1 MNVITSKNATHN
13 KASIRL
19 NAQPSLNVIA
29 NDRTPVARY
38 VGTEDVS
45 DPPAP
50 AWYVPQT
57 GDIYIHADEAGIN
70 TDNVA
75 DHGTGFDWAK
85 SEGLLAHEASHAAIS
100 EALRDAEK
108 LAPHHGDLLTTLE
121 EVRVENHA
129 IRRYARGRSG
139 RRASFTIVLKG
150 IRSFDTTSKPTV
162 ARAWALVQGR
172 TLAGIATMAETKP
185 MDDAARVLLGDDTVD
200 ALMDLLQETV
210 TLVLPRDTVRLIEI
224 CDEWVELVGEE
235 TSDGD
240 DSCDGEPDGTGA
252 RGRGKGKGT
261 GKGGGEPGGDGSDKS
276 DEDEEDESDDDDSG
290 SDDSEPGD
298 KSGDESTD
306 EGDRSKHDD
315 TDSGDPGSDWGLGEK
330 GSIDSKPSDDDDDS
344 GDLVSE
350 AKELTDAA
358 LKHLEETL
366 SEDWNKVE
374 YIPVRW
380 KSMDAAHRVFGNKRK
395 STTIFEQEPKQRHRK
410 AVAETSKVLS
420 ELSLPAISKVA
431 RPSVLPPGR
440 LRSREAVRA
449 SAERAQGRMVSAEPW
464 RGTVRRHSTA
474 RPLVVGIATDTSAS
488 MKWAEQTVAD
498 FAYVWTNA
506 GHKIGART
514 AAVTFGDNV
523 KSIARPG
530 EILSVVRG
538 VPADDGTE
546 ECDLAL
552 AALDGALHLSTP
564 SYAARILI
572 VVSDAYLVK
581 YEEQEKVELW
591 LRDFTRAGTHVLW
604 VGSSAYDEGTGWIKD
619 LHLDNV
625 TIVQPTTETGRYG
638 TVGFDR
644 LNAATLEAVK
654 ANIR

>member
-1 MNVITSKNATHN
+1 MNVITSKNETHN
-13 KASIRL
+13 QASARL
-19 NAQPSLNVIA
+19 NAHAALTHIA
-29 NDRTPVARY
+29 NVRTPVARY
-38 VGTEDVS
+38 VGTEDVPN
-45 DPPAP
+45 PPAP

-57 GDIYIHADEAGIN
+57 GDIYIHADEAGID
-70 TDNVA
+70 TDNVRGM
-75 DHGTGFDWAK
+75 GTGFDWAK

-108 LAPHHGDLLTTLE
+108 LAPHHSQLLTTFE

-129 IRRYARGRSG
+129 IRRFPRGRSG
-139 RRASFTIVLKG
+139 LRASFTIVLKG
-150 IRSFDTTSKPTV
+150 IRSLDTTSKPTV

-172 TLAGIATMAETKP
+172 TLGGIATMAETKP
-185 MDDAARVLLGDDTVD
+185 MDEAARVLLGDDTVD

-210 TLVLPRDTVRLIEI
+210 TLILPRDTARLIEI

-252 RGRGKGKGT
+252 RGKGKGEGEGEP
-261 GKGGGEPGGDGSDKS
+261 GKGGGKSDKS
-276 DEDEEDESDDDDSG
+276 DEDDDTDDDTEPGDNTDKGEPDDTSDDESDDGRSK
-290 SDDSEPGD
+290 SDPEP
-298 KSGDESTD
+298 D
-306 EGDRSKHDD
+306 EGD
-315 TDSGDPGSDWGLGEK
+315 GELDWDLGEK
-330 GSIDSKPSDDDDDS
+330 GSIVSTPDDDDET
-344 GDLVSE
+344 GDPTSE

-374 YIPVRW
+374 STPIRW
-380 KSMDAAHRVFGNKRK
+380 KSMEAAHRVFGNKRK
-395 STTIFEQEPKQRHRK
+395 STTIFEQEPMKHHRQ
-410 AVAETSKVLS
+410 AVLEVSKVLS
-420 ELSLPAISKVA
+420 DLSLPAISKVA
-431 RPSVLPPGR
+431 RPAVLPPGR

-464 RGTVRRHSTA
+464 RGSVRRHSTA

-506 GHKIGART
+506 GHRIGART

-552 AALDGALHLSTP
+552 AALDGVLHLAAP

-591 LRDFTRAGTHVLW
+591 LRDFDRAGTHVLW
-604 VGSSAYDEGTGWIKD
+604 VGSSAYDEGVGWIKD

-625 TIVQPTTETGRYG
+625 TIVQPPTTTGRYG

-644 LNAATLEAVK
+644 LNEATLAAVK

>member
-1 MNVITSKNATHN
+1 MNVITSKNATHIT
-13 KASIRL
+13 ASMRL
-19 NAQPSLNVIA
+19 NAHAALNVIA

-38 VGTEDVS
+38 VGSEDVS

-100 EALRDAEK
+100 EALRDAER
-108 LAPHHGDLLTTLE
+108 LAPHHGQLLTTLE

-129 IRRYARGRSG
+129 IRRFPRGRSG
-139 RRASFTIVLKG
+139 LRASFTIVLKG

-185 MDDAARVLLGDDTVD
+185 MDEAARVLLGDDTVD

-210 TLVLPRDTVRLIEI
+210 TLVLPRDTARLIEI

-261 GKGGGEPGGDGSDKS
+261 SKPDDESDEREPNDKS
-276 DEDEEDESDDDDSG
+276 DDDPDDESDEAD
-290 SDDSEPGD
+290 
-298 KSGDESTD
+298 
-306 EGDRSKHDD
+306 DRSKADDD
-315 TDSGDPGSDWGLGEK
+315 TDSGDPGEDWGLGEK
-330 GSIDSKPSDDDDDS
+330 GSIESTPDDDDES
-344 GDLVSE
+344 GDPVSE

-395 STTIFEQEPKQRHRK
+395 STTIFEQEPKQRHRT

-464 RGTVRRHSTA
+464 RGSVRRHSTA

-538 VPADDGTE
+538 APADDGTE

-581 YEEQEKVELW
+581 HEEQEKVELW

-604 VGSSAYDEGTGWIKD
+604 VGSSAYDDGTSWIED

-625 TIVQPTTETGRYG
+625 TIVKPTTETGRYG

-644 LNAATLEAVK
+644 LNASTLEAVK